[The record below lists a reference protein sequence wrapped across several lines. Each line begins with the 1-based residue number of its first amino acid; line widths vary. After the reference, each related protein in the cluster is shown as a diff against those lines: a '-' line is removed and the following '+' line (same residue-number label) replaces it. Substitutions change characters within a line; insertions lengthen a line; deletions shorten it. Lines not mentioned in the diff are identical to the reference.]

1 VTTENRQLGW
11 SREEMARRAARDIP
25 DGSYVNL
32 GIGIPEMVAQYVPEG
47 REVIYHTENGLLG
60 MGPPP
65 PAGLEDP
72 ELINAGKKAVTA
84 IPGASYFHH
93 ADSFAMI
100 RGQHIDICVLGAM
113 QVSEQGDL
121 ANWSTGASD
130 AIPAVGGAMDLVAGV
145 RTIYVITQHCTNT
158 GEPKLVESCT
168 YPLTGKGVVSRI
180 YTDLAVIDL
189 TSNGFEVIELA
200 PGVTFAYVQQRTGC
214 KLKLGQQLAAKQD

>member
-1 VTTENRQLGW
+1 MTVAAKNEGALGW
-11 SREEMARRAARDIP
+11 SREEMAARAALDIP

-32 GIGIPEMVAQYVPEG
+32 GIGIPEMVARYVPEG

-65 PAGLEDP
+65 EPGCEDP
-72 ELINAGKKAVTA
+72 ELINAGKKMVTA
-84 IPGASYFHH
+84 IPGASFFHH

-100 RGQHIDICVLGAM
+100 RGRHIDVCVLGAM
-113 QVSEQGDL
+113 QVSEKGDL
-121 ANWSTGASD
+121 ANWSTGAPD

-145 RTIYVITQHCTNT
+145 RTIYVITQHCTSD
-158 GEPKLVESCT
+158 GEAKLVEACT

-189 TSNGFEVIELA
+189 TPHGFEVAELA
-200 PGVTFAYVQQRTGC
+200 PGVDFDYVQERTGC
-214 KLKLGQQLAAKQD
+214 KLQRGRGLG